1 MSRESDQDAPGADA
15 AQEHATLDLRNLPRP
30 QRHRTVIGA
39 LEALDAG
46 TQLVIINDHVP
57 HGLKA
62 QLERRYGDRLGW
74 NDIELGETLAR
85 VAMWLEPLEGADAAR
100 AAADFLQVRVG

>member
-1 MSRESDQDAPGADA
+1 MGMESGQDASEADA
-15 AQEHATLDLRNLPRP
+15 AREYATLDLRNLPRP

-39 LEALDAG
+39 LESLDSG
-46 TQLVIINDHVP
+46 TRLVIINDHVP

-74 NDIELGETLAR
+74 DDLELGETLAR
-85 VAMWLEPLEGADAAR
+85 VAMWLEPLEGADTVR
-100 AAADFLQVRVG
+100 AAAVFLKVRVG